1 MVDRISTVMGY
12 IAMKCRVLVCDDD
25 PGLAEDWVEAIGEVV
40 TKDYDVL
47 PAPGTEDV
55 RQSAQELLHR
65 RSAVRG
71 EAKRPDQPCLF
82 DGVDILVIDYDLLHI
97 DQDNA
102 QYTGEGLG
110 RLSRMFSDCAVVV
123 VLNQYPDAQFDLR
136 LRGHLQSHAD
146 LNLDA
151 ELIGTP
157 GLWQDP
163 PWEGYRPWM
172 WQTLFRA
179 VETQRQRE
187 ALIDK
192 AFDCSIVD
200 TLGMQVDDAS
210 RLSDTA
216 FGLLAPTANTYE
228 DLRKVT
234 FRSLLTN
241 ISDGRDA
248 RAISKSNRKAAVRV
262 ASARIGKWLE
272 REVLGGQD
280 VLVDLPH
287 LVQRFPFLLADKME
301 SLEAW
306 NQAIHCL
313 DTFRDTLDD
322 ECLFAHG
329 AFLSK
334 PAIWTRRF
342 QEVENIREMR
352 ASFDFASVP
361 SFVFA
366 EDRSAFVHLSDAV
379 EFRAGFHNAFDRRF
393 IFPDERIRYAPQR
406 RLAFGS

>member
-1 MVDRISTVMGY
+1 MTY
-12 IAMKCRVLVCDDD
+12 RVLVCDDD
-25 PGLAEDWVEAIGEVV
+25 PGLAKDWVEAIEEVV
-40 TKDYDVL
+40 TEDYDLL
-47 PAPGTEDV
+47 PPPGTKDV
-55 RQSAQELLHR
+55 RESAQELLHR

-71 EAKRPDQPCLF
+71 EVDRPDKSCLF

-97 DQDNA
+97 DEDNA

-163 PWEGYRPWM
+163 PWDGYRPWM

-187 ALIDK
+187 TLINK
-192 AFDCSIVD
+192 AFDFSIVD
-200 TLGMQVDDAS
+200 TLGMQVEDAS

-216 FGLLAPTANTYE
+216 FGLLGPSANTYD
-228 DLRKVT
+228 DLREVT
-234 FRSLLTN
+234 FRSFLTQ
-241 ISDGRDA
+241 ISDGRDV
-248 RAISKSNRKAAVRV
+248 RAISKTSKQAAVRV

-287 LVQRFPFLLADKME
+287 LVQRFPFLLEDNIE

-306 NQAIHCL
+306 NQAIHRFDIFERAL
-313 DTFRDTLDD
+313 SD
-322 ECLFAHG
+322 ECLFAHRS
-329 AFLSK
+329 FLSR

-342 QEVENIREMR
+342 Q
-352 ASFDFASVP
+352 
-361 SFVFA
+361 A
-366 EDRSAFVHLSDAV
+366 ER
-379 EFRAGFHNAFDRRF
+379 
-393 IFPDERIRYAPQR
+393 
-406 RLAFGS
+406 